1 MFLRHPDFVAN
12 ALETI
17 SELAI
22 ELLFSSGEQR
32 SRQIELH
39 RLLATL
45 YTLYQSLAQGGLGAV
60 EFYLAACSL
69 DES

>member
-1 MFLRHPDFVAN
+1 MFLRQPDFVAN

-32 SRQIELH
+32 SRQIEFH
-39 RLLATL
+39 RLLT
-45 YTLYQSLAQGGLGAV
+45 TLYQSLAQAALRAV
-60 EFYLAACSL
+60 EFYLVACSL